1 MENKVTEIIS
11 EILKLN
17 KSDLMTKFDKK
28 EVWDSLR
35 RVEILFALEDEFD
48 IQFSEEELATLITPK
63 KLYEAVL
70 RKAEQ
75 E

>member
-1 MENKVTEIIS
+1 MGNKVAEIIA
-11 EILKLN
+11 EILKLDKN
-17 KSDLMTKFDKK
+17 DLMAQFDNK

-35 RVEILFALEDEFD
+35 RVEILFALEDEFE

-70 RKAEQ
+70 RKAE
-75 E
+75 EE

>member
-35 RVEILFALEDEFD
+35 RVEILFALADDFD

>member
-1 MENKVTEIIS
+1 MENKVTEIIA
-11 EILKLN
+11 EILKLD
-17 KSDLMTKFDKK
+17 KSELLTQFDDQN
-28 EVWDSLR
+28 VWDSLH

-48 IQFSEEELATLITPK
+48 IQFSKEELAALITPK